1 VTTTYDEIQQ
11 AWKRELQN
19 PELQPLR
26 QGFFKDLASYIK
38 RLKEAQ
44 RNLDPKSLKAIVMD
58 EEEKRLEQLLN
69 QLVDRRLEKL
79 CTHANKDQSTNL
91 ESSEKQVYQDLSGI
105 ARHYEKFKEELLQGR
120 EQSGLTNRR
129 KSVLLVRFVKD
140 VPSIIGVD
148 LKTHGP
154 FLKED
159 IAKLPFEN
167 AESLIRQGA
176 AVEIGASSEDNE

>member
-1 VTTTYDEIQQ
+1 VTTAYDEVQQ
-11 AWKRELQN
+11 AWKREFQN
-19 PELQPLR
+19 PELQSLR
-26 QGFFKDLASYIK
+26 PGFFKDLASYVK

-44 RNLDPKSLKAIVMD
+44 RNLDPKSLKAIIMD
-58 EEEKRLEQLLN
+58 EETRRLELLLT
-69 QLVDRRLEKL
+69 QLVGRRLEKL
-79 CTHANKDQSTNL
+79 WTHVGQDQSINL
-91 ESSEKQVYQDLSGI
+91 ESSEKQIYQDLSGI
-105 ARHYEKFKEELLQGR
+105 SRHSEKFKEDLLQGR
-120 EQSGLTNRR
+120 EPSGLMSRGKTM
-129 KSVLLVRFVKD
+129 LLVRFVKD

-176 AVEIGASSEDNE
+176 AVEIGSSLQDNE

>member
-1 VTTTYDEIQQ
+1 MTITYDEIQQ

-19 PELQPLR
+19 PELQPLKA
-26 QGFFKDLASYIK
+26 GFFKDLASYVK

-58 EEEKRLEQLLN
+58 EETKRLGQLLT

-79 CTHANKDQSTNL
+79 WTSPNQDQSTNL
-91 ESSEKQVYQDLSGI
+91 ESSEKQVYQDLIGI
-105 ARHYEKFKEELLQGR
+105 SRHYEKLKEDVLQGH
-120 EQSGLTNRR
+120 EPSGLSNRD
-129 KSVLLVRFVKD
+129 KTVLLVRFVKD

-176 AVEIGASSEDNE
+176 AVEIRSSTQDNE

>member
-1 VTTTYDEIQQ
+1 MTTTYDEIQQ
-11 AWKRELQN
+11 AWKREIQS

-38 RLKEAQ
+38 RLKDAQ

-58 EEEKRLEQLLN
+58 EETRRLEQLLT

-79 CTHANKDQSTNL
+79 WAHANHDQSANL

-105 ARHYEKFKEELLQGR
+105 SRHYALFKEELLQGR
-120 EQSGLTNRR
+120 EPTGPRN
-129 KSVLLVRFVKD
+129 KDEIVLLVRFVKD

-159 IAKLPFEN
+159 IARLPLEN
-167 AESLIRQGA
+167 AESLIRQGT
-176 AVEIGASSEDNE
+176 AVEIRASSEDNE

>member
-1 VTTTYDEIQQ
+1 LTVTYDEIQQ
-11 AWKRELQN
+11 AWKREFQN

-26 QGFFKDLASYIK
+26 QGFFKDLASYAK

-44 RNLDPKSLKAIVMD
+44 RNLDPKSLKAVVMD
-58 EEEKRLEQLLN
+58 EETKRLEQLLT

-79 CTHANKDQSTNL
+79 WTYANKDQSSNL

-105 ARHYEKFKEELLQGR
+105 SRHYEKFKEELLQGR
-120 EQSGLTNRR
+120 EPSGLTNRD
-129 KSVLLVRFVKD
+129 KTMLLVRFVKD

-167 AESLIRQGA
+167 ADSLIRQGA
-176 AVEIGASSEDNE
+176 AVEITSSAQDNE